1 MIAVHIRSHTMFTF
15 VHALLFFMETIV
27 QVNYEDRKL
36 FVDLSPT
43 GLSFITPT
51 GLSFITPTGLS
62 FITPTGLSTFPINML
77 FDVVV

>member
-62 FITPTGLSTFPINML
+62 TFPINML